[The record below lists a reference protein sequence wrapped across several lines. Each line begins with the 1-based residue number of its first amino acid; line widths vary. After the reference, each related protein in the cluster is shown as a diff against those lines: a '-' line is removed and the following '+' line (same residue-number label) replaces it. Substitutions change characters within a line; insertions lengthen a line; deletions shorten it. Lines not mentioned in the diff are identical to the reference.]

1 MNSRGEFTKVRN
13 ISERALAEALPRVAK
28 GMGEDHNKNKQQV
41 IIRRESQ
48 DLAIN
53 GMCMRR

>member
-1 MNSRGEFTKVRN
+1 MNSRGRFTKGRKT
-13 ISERALAEALPRVAK
+13 SERALAEALPRDAK

-48 DLAIN
+48 DLVIN